1 MITRPIFEVGA
12 VLMDQLSG
20 RLLLSVLV
28 GIIAFGSTTTAAGI
42 SYSYDK
48 LGRVTT
54 AVYDTGV
61 CIAYSYDPNGN
72 RTSQTNTISGAPVSP
87 IWGSGVWGCFSWTPQ

>member
-1 MITRPIFEVGA
+1 MLIHRV
-12 VLMDQLSG
+12 SK
-20 RLLLSVLV
+20 RLLLSSLLVL
-28 GIIAFGSTTTAAGI
+28 AASGSATTAAGI
-42 SYSYDK
+42 SYSYDA

-54 AVYDTGV
+54 ALYDTGV
-61 CIAYSYDPNGN
+61 CVAYSYDPNGN